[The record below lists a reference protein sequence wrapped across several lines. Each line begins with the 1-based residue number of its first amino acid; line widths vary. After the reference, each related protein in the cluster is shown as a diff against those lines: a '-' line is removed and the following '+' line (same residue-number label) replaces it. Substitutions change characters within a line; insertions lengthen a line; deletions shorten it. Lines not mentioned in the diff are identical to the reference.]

1 MPEVV
6 VSHFYPCSTDA
17 LKAEGKRQKKK
28 GSAMGSGRL
37 DSDRL
42 NTFSQTR

>member
-28 GSAMGSGRL
+28 AVQWVPDDL
-37 DSDRL
+37 
-42 NTFSQTR
+42 TQTG